1 MACGIRILLLVL
13 AIAFVS
19 APSGVGAVHGS
30 GFKKIGQHVIEE
42 SHAAGRF
49 HLADLYST

>member
-1 MACGIRILLLVL
+1 MACRIRRLLLVL

-19 APSGVGAVHGS
+19 APSGFGAVARC

-42 SHAAGRF
+42 SRAAGRF